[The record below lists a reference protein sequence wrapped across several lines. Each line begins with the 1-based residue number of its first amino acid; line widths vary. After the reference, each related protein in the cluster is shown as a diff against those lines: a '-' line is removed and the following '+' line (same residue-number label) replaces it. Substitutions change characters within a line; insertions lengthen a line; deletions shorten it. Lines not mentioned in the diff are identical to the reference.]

1 MVQVQCCKR
10 DFINEMGFRAKRT
23 CPCWGSRGSQAVG
36 QSGRQGHGAP
46 GKVKKTLENALA
58 QKTGRNYRSL
68 IQLSKFFFC
77 FRKTYVSPFL
87 PHSG

>member
-10 DFINEMGFRAKRT
+10 DIINEMGIRAKRT
-23 CPCWGSRGSQAVG
+23 CPCWESRGSQAVG

-68 IQLSKFFFC
+68 IQLSNFFFC

>member
-10 DFINEMGFRAKRT
+10 DFIDEMGFRAKRT
-23 CPCWGSRGSQAVG
+23 CPCWESRGSQAVG

-58 QKTGRNYRSL
+58 QKQDVTTGLLYYCL
-68 IQLSKFFFC
+68 KKFLF
-77 FRKTYVSPFL
+77 
-87 PHSG
+87 

>member
-23 CPCWGSRGSQAVG
+23 CPCWESRGSQAVG

-58 QKTGRNYRSL
+58 QKTGRNYRYL
-68 IQLSKFFFC
+68 RDAFI
-77 FRKTYVSPFL
+77 YVL
-87 PHSG
+87 AELVR